1 MQANGDL
8 RPLAQINVTPL
19 VDVVLVLL
27 VIFMLTAPL
36 MKEGLD
42 VDLPKAEAAG
52 IDMSDAWV
60 LTITRDGTI
69 FLNDSKVVPEELEAA
84 IRTTILPSGGREV
97 YVRGDAQVPYGAV
110 VRAVGVLKRCGI
122 EAVGLVTQPEE
133 RAGAA
138 S

>member
-1 MQANGDL
+1 MANDDF

-36 MKEGLD
+36 LKEGLD

-60 LTITRDGTI
+60 LTVTRDGTLY
-69 FLNDSKVVPEELEAA
+69 LNERKMKPEELEAA
-84 IRTTILPSGGREV
+84 VRTAILPSGGREV
-97 YVRGDAQVPYGAV
+97 YVRGDAEVPYGVV
-110 VRAVGVLKRCGI
+110 VRLVGVLKRSGI

-133 RAGAA
+133 GSGAG

>member
-1 MQANGDL
+1 LTNDDL

-36 MKEGLD
+36 LKEGLD
-42 VDLPKAEAAG
+42 VDLPKAEASG

-60 LTITRDGTI
+60 LTVTRDGTLY
-69 FLNDSKVVPEELEAA
+69 LNEKKMKADELEAA
-84 IRTTILPSGGREV
+84 VRTSILPSGGREV
-97 YVRGDAQVPYGAV
+97 YVRGDAEVPYGTV
-110 VRAVGVLKRCGI
+110 VRLVGILKRAGI

-133 RAGAA
+133 RTGAG

>member
-1 MQANGDL
+1 MTNDDL

-36 MKEGLD
+36 LKEGLD
-42 VDLPKAEAAG
+42 VDLPKAEASG

-60 LTITRDGTI
+60 LTVTRDGTLY
-69 FLNDSKVVPEELEAA
+69 LNERKMKTDELEAA
-84 IRTTILPSGGREV
+84 VRTAILPSGGREV
-97 YVRGDAQVPYGAV
+97 YVRGDAEVPYGTV
-110 VRAVGVLKRCGI
+110 VRLVGILKRAGI

-133 RAGAA
+133 RTGAG